1 MASNK
6 FVTAIIVFNAIM
18 VLLFFLSSEWMML
31 SLVGEEV
38 LSVGTQIGYT
48 NLYPNSMAGPIIP
61 NYPLFL
67 FIFTLIVNLY
77 FAYRVN
83 HKKS

>member
-1 MASNK
+1 MVSNR
-6 FVTAIIVFNAIM
+6 FVTATIVFNAIM
-18 VLLFFLSSEWMML
+18 GLLFFLSSEGMML
-31 SLVGEEV
+31 SLVGYQV
-38 LSVGTQIGYT
+38 LGVGTTIGCQ
-48 NLYPNSMAGPIIP
+48 LPIPMQAAHPIIP